1 MNITGQMISIVS
13 ILLVEDD
20 SSTRNIVRTIIQD
33 NFPEIKIHVA
43 ENGNTGLELYK
54 KHLPQIVISDIK
66 MPDKDGIRMASE
78 IRALNPSTHIIVTTG
93 IKNIQYLLDSVKI
106 GISRYVLK
114 PIDFK
119 LLLEAIEDCV
129 VRVDLEMQVKKQN
142 EYIRRLSHVVEQ
154 SPSTIVI
161 TDFEGNIEYVNPR
174 FTELTGYS
182 PAEALGQNPRILNAD
197 ATSHDV
203 FIKLWNTITSGLIWR
218 GEFLNKKK
226 SGELY
231 WESAS
236 ISPLI
241 NEEGKITHF
250 IAVKE
255 DITGHKR
262 VEKELQESEKRYHSL
277 FENMMEGF
285 AYCKMLFDDDGL
297 PVDFVYLDV
306 NSAFV
311 SSIGADN
318 VVGKKATDVFPG
330 IREAHPELF
339 EVYGRVALTGKAEK
353 FILEFKPAGMW
364 LSISVYSTERE
375 YFVAVFDNITERKRA
390 EKELIESENRYKSL
404 SITDSLTKLFNS
416 RHFFI
421 QLRYEVERTDRYGHP
436 LSLILLDI
444 DDFKKYNDTYGHLE
458 GDRVLAVL
466 AAAIR
471 ENLRHIDTAY
481 RYGGEEFTILL
492 PETECRDALIVAERI
507 RKSFENSI
515 LHPLKESEVH
525 KTISVGVGQYAANE
539 KESSFL
545 ERVDMGMYMAKRQ
558 GKNQVCL
565 AKPVAVTN

>member
-1 MNITGQMISIVS
+1 MIGDTSPIIS
-13 ILLVEDD
+13 MLLVDD
-20 SSTRNIVRTIIQD
+20 DLSTRNVVHTIIQD
-33 NFPEIKIHVA
+33 NFPEIKIFVA

-54 KHLPQIVISDIK
+54 KHAPQIVISDIK
-66 MPDKDGIRMASE
+66 MPDKDGIQMASE
-78 IRALNPSTHIIVTTG
+78 IRALNPSTHIIVITAL
-93 IKNIQYLLDSVKI
+93 KNIQYLLDGVRI
-106 GISRYVLK
+106 GINRYVLK

-129 VRVDLEMQVKKQN
+129 VRVGLEMQVKKQN

-182 PAEALGQNPRILNAD
+182 PAEALGQNSRILKTD
-197 ATSHDV
+197 AASPDAY
-203 FIKLWNTITSGLIWR
+203 IKLWNTITSGLTWR

-226 SGELY
+226 NGELY
-231 WESAS
+231 WEAAS

-241 NEEGKITHF
+241 NEDGKITHF
-250 IAVKE
+250 IAMKE
-255 DITGHKR
+255 DITGHKL
-262 VEKELQESEKRYHSL
+262 VEKELQESEKRYRSL

-318 VVGKKATDVFPG
+318 VVGKKATEVFPG

-339 EVYGRVALTGKAEK
+339 EVYGRVSLTGKAEK
-353 FILEFKPAGMW
+353 FILEFKPAGTW

-375 YFVAVFDNITERKRA
+375 YFVAVFDNITERKRT
-390 EKELIESENRYKSL
+390 EKDLIESENRYRAL

-416 RHFFI
+416 RHFFN
-421 QLRYEVERTDRYGHP
+421 QLRYEIERTERYGHP

-458 GDRVLAVL
+458 GDKVLTVLAD
-466 AAAIR
+466 AIR
-471 ENLRHIDTAY
+471 ENLRHIDSAY

-525 KTISVGVGQYAANE
+525 KTISVGVGQYASNE

-545 ERVDMGMYMAKRQ
+545 ERVDMGMYRAKNQ

-565 AKPVAVTN
+565 AKPVAVPD